1 LIFRALSTA
10 CLLIACVGVFLRN
23 ADADVIAVLAW
34 AMIVVGAMGELFF
47 GLIYFFFCRED

>member
-1 LIFRALSTA
+1 MPISGPKVPETPRA
-10 CLLIACVGVFLRN
+10 CW
-23 ADADVIAVLAW
+23 VIAVLAW